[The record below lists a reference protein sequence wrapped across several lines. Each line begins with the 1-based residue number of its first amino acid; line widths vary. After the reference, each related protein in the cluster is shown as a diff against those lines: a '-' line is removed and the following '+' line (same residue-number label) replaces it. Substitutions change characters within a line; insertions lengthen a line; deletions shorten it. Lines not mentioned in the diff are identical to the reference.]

1 MLSSC
6 AHTGPAP
13 CNSVPRPGHTATRA
27 GLARVDQATADLAG
41 ARGHVEAILAA
52 LARSACAATFEPL
65 RIYMTCYR
73 VLMAIHDPRA
83 ADIVEE
89 AYTLLQEW
97 VAASP
102 DAATRRMFVDN
113 VPYHREL
120 VAVWEQQ

>member
-1 MLSSC
+1 
-6 AHTGPAP
+6 
-13 CNSVPRPGHTATRA
+13 
-27 GLARVDQATADLAG
+27 
-41 ARGHVEAILAA
+41 
-52 LARSACAATFEPL
+52 
-65 RIYMTCYR
+65 MTCYR